1 MARYIR
7 SQDEIRVCIDADGDL
22 VLTQI
27 ANDDEYTIY
36 VNFQN
41 IENFID
47 VIAGVVKDGFD
58 GVKNEMV

>member
-7 SQDEIRVCIDADGDL
+7 SQDEIRVCIDEDGDL
-22 VLTQI
+22 VLTQM

-41 IENFID
+41 IENFIE
-47 VIAGVVKDGFD
+47 VITWAVKDGCD
-58 GVKNEMV
+58 GAKNEMV